1 MSQKTAIMKKVHK
14 ELRNQKPAIINQIA
28 RELLT
33 QPLKDRLRL
42 AKKMAIKAHTDLM
55 EKGQA
60 LLDDPNFDI
69 RLKVLVSEEM
79 ENSRKCM
86 EGFVRTPEN
95 N

>member
-1 MSQKTAIMKKVHK
+1 MSEKVRLDKKAKREIRREVQKRRADVM
-14 ELRNQKPAIINQIA
+14 NAIA
-28 RELLT
+28 REILLT
-33 QPLKDRLRL
+33 PL
-42 AKKMAIKAHTDLM
+42 KKMAIKAHTDLM

-60 LLDDPNFDI
+60 LIDDPNFDI

-86 EGFVRTPEN
+86 EVFVRTPEN

>member
-1 MSQKTAIMKKVHK
+1 MEIPDGTK
-14 ELRNQKPAIINQIA
+14 
-28 RELLT
+28 
-33 QPLKDRLRL
+33 
-42 AKKMAIKAHTDLM
+42 KKMAIKAHTDLM

-95 N
+95 NLKKFFTTFFQALHLTTKAGKASRNGVKPHNEGG

>member
-1 MSQKTAIMKKVHK
+1 MSQKTAIMKKVH
-14 ELRNQKPAIINQIA
+14 
-28 RELLT
+28 
-33 QPLKDRLRL
+33 
-42 AKKMAIKAHTDLM
+42 MAIKAHTNLM

-86 EGFVRTPEN
+86 EGFVKTPEN

>member
-1 MSQKTAIMKKVHK
+1 MANLEDADVKAAIKAAVD
-14 ELRNQKPAIINQIA
+14 AA
-28 RELLT
+28 
-33 QPLKDRLRL
+33 
-42 AKKMAIKAHTDLM
+42 KAHTDLM

-86 EGFVRTPEN
+86 EGFVRTSEN

>member
-1 MSQKTAIMKKVHK
+1 MEIPDGTK
-14 ELRNQKPAIINQIA
+14 
-28 RELLT
+28 
-33 QPLKDRLRL
+33 
-42 AKKMAIKAHTDLM
+42 KKMAIKAHTDLM

-86 EGFVRTPEN
+86 EVFVRTPEN
-95 N
+95 NLKKFFTIFFSGATLNNKGW

>member
-1 MSQKTAIMKKVHK
+1 MSEKVRLYKKAKREIRREVQKRRADVM
-14 ELRNQKPAIINQIA
+14 NAIA
-28 RELLT
+28 REILLT
-33 QPLKDRLRL
+33 PL
-42 AKKMAIKAHTDLM
+42 KKMAIKAHTDLM

-86 EGFVRTPEN
+86 EGFVRTSEN

>member
-1 MSQKTAIMKKVHK
+1 MSEKVRLYKKAKREIRREVQKRRADVM
-14 ELRNQKPAIINQIA
+14 NAIA
-28 RELLT
+28 REILLT
-33 QPLKDRLRL
+33 PL
-42 AKKMAIKAHTDLM
+42 KKMAIKAHTDLM

-60 LLDDPNFDI
+60 LIDDPNFDI

>member
-1 MSQKTAIMKKVHK
+1 MANLEDADVKAAIKAAVD
-14 ELRNQKPAIINQIA
+14 AA
-28 RELLT
+28 
-33 QPLKDRLRL
+33 
-42 AKKMAIKAHTDLM
+42 KAHTDLM

-86 EGFVRTPEN
+86 EVFVRTPEN

>member
-1 MSQKTAIMKKVHK
+1 MSEKTQILKKVHREIRK
-14 ELRNQKPAIINQIA
+14 SKPAIINQIA
-28 RELLT
+28 
-33 QPLKDRLRL
+33 
-42 AKKMAIKAHTDLM
+42 MAIKAHTDLM

-86 EGFVRTPEN
+86 EVFVRTPEN